1 MVGRIRVK
9 RKAVLKKWKRNPQ
22 GKRTE
27 NEVRLERGIVDSL
40 GHIIQDHIGHEKS

>member
-9 RKAVLKKWKRNPQ
+9 RKAFLKKWKRNPH

-27 NEVRLERGIVDSL
+27 NEVRLERGTVDSL
-40 GHIIQDHIGHEKS
+40 GHITQGHISHKKY